1 MEPLGDS
8 WRVFGFQ
15 VVSGAFWRSLGF
27 FVWRVVFLGKNMFF
41 SASVALGVAKYGE
54 VDRVH
59 VAFGCFYL

>member
-1 MEPLGDS
+1 MLPGGFLGS
-8 WRVFGFQ
+8 Q

-27 FVWRVVFLGKNMFF
+27 FVWRAVFLGKNMFF

-59 VAFGCFYL
+59 VAFGCFYLLK